1 MFSFITGT
9 SSFRVTF
16 YFRLY
21 SVWIILSIIS
31 EYFAFLQKKT
41 ELNKWRLE
49 MRINSKSLNEWLA
62 GVSQLIASH
71 SSETAYSRETG
82 NTVNER
88 FKEHESSKLAY
99 LRAAAAKCREFIQRR
114 QFFANIKK
122 FFKITYDGRI
132 TGVIISSI
140 WRNYTI

>member
-9 SSFRVTF
+9 SSFCVTF
-16 YFRLY
+16 CFRLY

-31 EYFAFLQKKT
+31 EYFASLQKT

-71 SSETAYSRETG
+71 SSETAYSGETG

-99 LRAAAAKCREFIQRR
+99 LRAAAAKYREFIQRR
-114 QFFANIKK
+114 QFFANVKK
-122 FFKITYDGRI
+122 SFKITYDGRI
-132 TGVIISSI
+132 TRVIISSI